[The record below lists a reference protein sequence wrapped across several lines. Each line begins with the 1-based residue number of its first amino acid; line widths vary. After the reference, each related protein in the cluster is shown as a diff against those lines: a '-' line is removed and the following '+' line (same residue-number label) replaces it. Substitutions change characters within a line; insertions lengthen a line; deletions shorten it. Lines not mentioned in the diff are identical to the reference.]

1 MEKHLQILALL
12 YIVLG
17 IVELLASITILFFLG
32 GIGVFTGE
40 PNAVLVLTLVG
51 SFIAF
56 VAFIT
61 SVPGI
66 IGGFGLLK
74 KRSWARMLLI
84 IVGILSLPNFPLGTI
99 LGIYTLW
106 VLFNDETVRLV
117 KAQTA

>member
-12 YIVLG
+12 YIVIGVLH
-17 IVELLASITILFFLG
+17 LLISVTVLFLFG
-32 GIGVFTGE
+32 GIGAMTGE
-40 PNAVLVLTLVG
+40 PNAVLILTLVG

-56 VAFIT
+56 MALIT

-66 IGGFGLLK
+66 IGGIGLMK
-74 KRSWARMLLI
+74 KKSWARILLI
-84 IVGILSLPNFPLGTI
+84 IVGIINIPSMPLGTA
-99 LGIYTLW
+99 LGVYTLW